1 MDPKFS
7 IDFKELYKFLLIIIY
22 ILKSLVI
29 LWVWLVLFGAIYS
42 QIASILNS

>member
-7 IDFKELYKFLLIIIY
+7 IDFKELYKFLLIITY

-42 QIASILNS
+42 QMAPIQ